1 MNVARQ
7 APLSMEFPRQEYWIR
22 LPFPPPGDF
31 LDSEVEPESLVS
43 PASAG
48 PFFTTAPPG
57 NPLVCDKH
65 CANCFECIL
74 PFNSDSDSPR
84 WVLM

>member
-1 MNVARQ
+1 MDVAHQ

-31 LDSEVEPESLVS
+31 LDSGVEPASLVS

-48 PFFTTAPPG
+48 LFFTAAPPG
-57 NPLVCDKH
+57 STLVYDKH
-65 CANCFECIL
+65 CANYFECIL
-74 PFNSDSDSPR
+74 PFNTYSASPR